1 MELGSG
7 HKASGSAGIGEVI
20 WLSPSLKPVCL
31 EFSLIKLILFLFVCS
46 FFQFTFLLFT
56 VSLIHFF
63 CHFSIQFLDQGGL
76 ASDRWLP
83 APPRLLPCN
92 AYSTQTHTLRQ
103 AMLMPYS
110 ELCFCLSP
118 CLEDSSPGYCQGCF
132 LPPLR
137 SAQRS
142 PHSNFHPPHLSGNP
156 QSSFYSLHCFI

>member
-1 MELGSG
+1 MAVAIPQTCVFRIFS
-7 HKASGSAGIGEVI
+7 HKTDSIFICLLLLSVHFSA
-20 WLSPSLKPVCL
+20 LCCQSNS
-31 EFSLIKLILFLFVCS
+31 
-46 FFQFTFLLFT
+46 
-56 VSLIHFF
+56 FF

-76 ASDRWLP
+76 ASDPWLP

-118 CLEDSSPGYCQGCF
+118 RLEDSSPGYCQGCF

-137 SAQRS
+137 SARRS

-156 QSSFYSLHCFI
+156 QSSYSLHCFI